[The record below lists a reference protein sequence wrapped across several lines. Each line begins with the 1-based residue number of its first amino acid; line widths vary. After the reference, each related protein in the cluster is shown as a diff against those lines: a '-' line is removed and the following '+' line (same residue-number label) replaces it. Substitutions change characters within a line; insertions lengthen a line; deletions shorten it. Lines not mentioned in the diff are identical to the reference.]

1 MVVTNSLQEDPMKK
15 AFALSA
21 VALCLA
27 ALVGCAA
34 TYYRVVTS
42 EGKEFITD
50 DRPELNTKTQSYE
63 FTDDQGSKWIIK
75 REDIKLMERKEKER
89 D

>member
-1 MVVTNSLQEDPMKK
+1 MKK
-15 AFALSA
+15 AFIVSA

-27 ALVGCAA
+27 FLSGCAA
-34 TYYRVVTS
+34 TYYRVVTN
-42 EGKEFITD
+42 EGKAFVTD
-50 DRPELNTKTQSYE
+50 DRPEFNTKTQSYE

-75 REDIKLMERKEKER
+75 REDIKSMERKEKEH